1 MQTYR
6 TYFKREFDKKRENS
20 GVLARFV
27 LFLAGIAYFF
37 ERTIKTVDKKILS
50 DIIKVQFKRSR
61 NIGDGETSSVRI
73 RTSREGVLRLEDT
86 VVTGGRRNRF
96 SLLRRARV
104 GL

>member
-1 MQTYR
+1 M
-6 TYFKREFDKKRENS
+6 S
-20 GVLARFV
+20 GKGDLT
-27 LFLAGIAYFF
+27 LIAYFF

-96 SLLRRARV
+96 ALYDNINLKSGQNRI
-104 GL
+104 

>member
-1 MQTYR
+1 MRLPSTVKFR
-6 TYFKREFDKKRENS
+6 LKRECISENS
-20 GVLARFV
+20 ARLNNSV
-27 LFLAGIAYFF
+27 YERYIAYFF